1 MILNR
6 LNSTNLKIIAL
17 VIMTID
23 HIAAYGNNIF
33 SFLPYD
39 ILRSI
44 GRSAAPL
51 FMFALVIGAGHTKS
65 KGKFLLRL
73 YIASLIIF
81 AAWAVL
87 FLSFGGYF
95 ASMPSVLST
104 YLYVLIYG
112 FGLEKTISELKKR
125 KPAALLYLAALAAV
139 TVLPVLFF
147 DRAYGYFAGMITGE
161 PTERNAVLSVL
172 WEFLRTVIPNVKNV
186 DYSAYFVLMGVMW
199 YFVKNK
205 YACAGILVLFSAF
218 SWFGTYGW
226 VMIERFDF
234 LSDFMRLYYPLDFF
248 AQGQFYMVF
257 AALFILLYNGQRGKG
272 LKWFFYGYYPLHVF
286 VISAVNNLITS

>member
-73 YIASLIIF
+73 YIAGLIIF

-112 FGLEKTISELKKR
+112 FGIEKTISELKKR

-147 DRAYGYFAGMITGE
+147 DRAYGYFARMITGE

-218 SWFGTYGW
+218 SWLGTYGL

-272 LKWFFYGYYPLHVF
+272 MKWFFYGYYPLHVF

>member
-6 LNSTNLKIIAL
+6 LNLTNLKIIAL

-73 YIASLIIF
+73 YIAGLIIF

-112 FGLEKTISELKKR
+112 FGIEKTISELKKR

>member
-23 HIAAYGNNIF
+23 HIAVYGNNIF

-44 GRSAAPL
+44 GRIAAPL
-51 FMFALVIGAGHTKS
+51 FMFALVMGAGHTKS
-65 KGKFLLRL
+65 KGKFLLRM

-87 FLSFGGYF
+87 FLFFGGYF
-95 ASMPSVLST
+95 ASMPSILST
-104 YLYVLIYG
+104 YLYVLIYS
-112 FGLEKTISELKKR
+112 FGIEKTLSELKKR
-125 KPAALLYLAALAAV
+125 KPAALLYIGALAAV
-139 TVLPVLFF
+139 TVLPVIICG
-147 DRAYGYFAGMITGE
+147 RAYGYFAGMITGE
-161 PTERNAVLSVL
+161 PTEIVVRRSVL
-172 WEFLRTVIPNVKNV
+172 WSFVHTVIPDVKHV
-186 DYSAYFVLMGVMW
+186 DYSAYFVIMGVLW

-205 YACAGILVLFSAF
+205 YACAGMLVLFSAF

-234 LSDFMRLYYPLDFF
+234 LGDFMRLYYPLDFF

-257 AALFILLYNGQRGKG
+257 AALLILLYNGQRGKG

-286 VISAVNNLITS
+286 VISAVNHLITP

>member
-65 KGKFLLRL
+65 RGKFLLRL

-112 FGLEKTISELKKR
+112 FGIEKTISELKKR

-234 LSDFMRLYYPLDFF
+234 LSDFMRFYYPLDFF

-257 AALFILLYNGQRGKG
+257 AAMFILLYNGQRGKG
-272 LKWFFYGYYPLHVF
+272 MKWFFYGYYPLHVF